1 MLTHLRRPATILS
14 PLLRRNMS
22 VYKVVST
29 SSAPSAIG
37 PYSQAVVHNGLAYS
51 SGSIGFEPSTMQIVD
66 GGVEAQTRQ
75 ALKNLKAVVE
85 AAGASTA
92 SVLKTTVFLKVSD
105 AVQSPTPSLRR
116 EAAELA
122 ARSRATA

>member
-1 MLTHLRRPATILS
+1 
-14 PLLRRNMS
+14 MS

-37 PYSQAVVHNGLAYS
+37 PYSQAVVHNGIAYS
-51 SGSIGFEPSTMQIVD
+51 SGSIGFEPSTMQIVE

-92 SVLKTTVFLKVSD
+92 SVLKTTVFLKVS
-105 AVQSPTPSLRR
+105 VPCSPQRHHSG
-116 EAAELA
+116 
-122 ARSRATA
+122 ARPQR